1 MISQIIQHQI
11 QQSTQQRIT
20 FAEFMDLALYHPQ
33 QGYYATGMVNIGDR
47 GDFFTSPHLGA
58 DFGELLAEKF
68 VRLWETM
75 NRPSPFHLV
84 EMGAGQGLLA
94 VDILRYLQ
102 HKYPLFFANLD
113 YYIIEK
119 AEGLKQQQQKL
130 LAADPELAAKVI
142 WKDWVEIPEASLVG
156 CCFSNELVDAFPV
169 HLFTI
174 AQGQLQEIYVSWQED
189 RFKEVIGE
197 ISTPRLADH
206 WQLIGMQVQDLAEGY
221 RSEINLDALDWLTTV
236 AGKLQRGYVVT
247 IDYGYHSDANSPR
260 QNYYSPSRDQ
270 GTLQCYYRHQHH
282 NDPYINLGQQ
292 DITAHVN
299 FTALEKQGQLLGLEL
314 ESFTKQGLFL
324 MELGLGDRLVA
335 LSTLGSSPNLGFNL
349 NSNPSSN
356 LGSNLGTSAVKDN
369 IASSQ
374 TVIATMQRRQALH
387 QLIDPSGLGGFGV
400 LIQSKNITRT
410 E

>member
-1 MISQIIQHQI
+1 MIAQTIQHKI
-11 QQSTQQRIT
+11 QQSPQQRIT
-20 FAEFMDLALYHPQ
+20 FAEFMDLLLYHPQ
-33 QGYYATGMVNIGDR
+33 QGYYATGRVNIGDR

-58 DFGELLAEKF
+58 DFGELLAKKF
-68 VRLWETM
+68 AGLWETM
-75 NRPSPFHLV
+75 GRPSPFHLV

-102 HKYPLFFANLD
+102 QEYSLLFADLD
-113 YYIIEK
+113 YQILEK
-119 AEGLKQQQQKL
+119 AEGLKQQQQQL
-130 LAADPELAAKVI
+130 LATYPDLAAKVR
-142 WKDWVEIPEASLVG
+142 WYNWGDIPENSIIG

-189 RFKEVIGE
+189 RFQEVIGE
-197 ISTPRLADH
+197 ISTPRLADY
-206 WQLIGMQVQDLAEGY
+206 WQLIGMKIQDLAEGY
-221 RSEINLDALDWLTTV
+221 RSEINLAALDWLATV
-236 AGKLQRGYVVT
+236 VGKLQRGYVVT
-247 IDYGYHSDANSPR
+247 IDYGYQSNSASPR

-282 NDPYINLGQQ
+282 NDPYIHLGQQ

-299 FTALEKQGQLLGLEL
+299 FTALERQGELLGLEL

-335 LSTLGSSPNLGFNL
+335 LANLGSSSNLGFNL
-349 NSNPSSN
+349 SSSA
-356 LGSNLGTSAVKDN
+356 LGDS

-374 TVIATMQRRQALH
+374 TAIATMQRRQGLH
-387 QLIDPSGLGGFGV
+387 QLIEPSGLGDFGV
-400 LIQSKNITRT
+400 LIQSKIP
-410 E
+410 

>member
-1 MISQIIQHQI
+1 MISQIIQHKI
-11 QQSTQQRIT
+11 QQSPQQRIT

-68 VRLWETM
+68 AHLWETM
-75 NRPSPFHLV
+75 GKPSPFHLV
-84 EMGAGQGLLA
+84 EMGAGQGILA
-94 VDILRYLQ
+94 RDILRYLQ
-102 HKYPLFFANLD
+102 RKYPLFFEALD
-113 YYIIEK
+113 YCIVEK
-119 AEGLKQQQQKL
+119 AQGLKQQQQKL
-130 LAADPELAAKVI
+130 LAADPDLAAKVI
-142 WKDWVEIPEASLVG
+142 WQDWVDIPEASLVG

-174 AQGQLQEIYVSWQED
+174 TQGKLQEIYVSWQEEK
-189 RFKEVIGE
+189 FQEVIGE
-197 ISTPRLADH
+197 ISTPRLADY
-206 WQLIGMQVQDLAEGY
+206 WQLIGMEIQDLAEGY
-221 RSEINLDALDWLTTV
+221 RSEINLAALDWLTTV

-247 IDYGYHSDANSPR
+247 IDYGYHSNASSSR

-282 NDPYINLGQQ
+282 NDPYIYLGQQ

-299 FTALEKQGQLLGLEL
+299 FTALEKQGELLGLEL

-335 LSTLGSSPNLGFNL
+335 LSTLGPN
-349 NSNPSSN
+349 SN
-356 LGSNLGTSAVKDN
+356 LGSNLGSDLSSHLQPSALKDN

-387 QLIDPSGLGGFGV
+387 QLIEPSGLGSFGV
-400 LIQSKNITRT
+400 LIQSKNSK
-410 E
+410 